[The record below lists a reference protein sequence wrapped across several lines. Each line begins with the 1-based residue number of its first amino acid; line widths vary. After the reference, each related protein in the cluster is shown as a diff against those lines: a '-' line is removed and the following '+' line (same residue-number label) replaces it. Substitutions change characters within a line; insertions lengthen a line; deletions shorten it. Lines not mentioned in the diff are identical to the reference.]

1 MAKYVLEGLMFNRGK
16 LLVKYQS
23 VDNNVLQ
30 GETLLFAGTL
40 SDHNKIGK
48 IFELEEQPTG
58 RYSVPKQPCGVYT
71 DNIQI
76 EMFKLNS
83 QSEID
88 KYKLCNLQ
96 IKIEDGLIDKLK
108 LVKSK
113 YKTMSYHER
122 QSFIEAIRNFLEN

>member
-1 MAKYVLEGLMFNRGK
+1 MAKYVLTGLIYSDRK
-16 LLVKYQS
+16 LLVGYQLLEGF
-23 VDNNVLQ
+23 VLQ
-30 GETLLFAGTL
+30 DETLIFAGSL

-58 RYSVPKQPCGVYT
+58 RYSVSKQPCDVFT
-71 DNIQI
+71 DSIQI
-76 EMFKLNS
+76 EMFKLKS

-108 LVKSK
+108 KVKPK
-113 YKTMSYHER
+113 YKTMSYQER

>member
-1 MAKYVLEGLMFNRGK
+1 MAKYVLEGLLFNRGK

-30 GETLLFAGTL
+30 GETLVFSGTL

-48 IFELEEQPTG
+48 IFELEEQPSG
-58 RYSVPKQPCGVYT
+58 RYSVPKRPCGVYA

>member
-1 MAKYVLEGLMFNRGK
+1 MAKYVLEGMMFSRGK

-23 VDNNVLQ
+23 IDNNTLQ
-30 GETLLFAGTL
+30 GETLVFSGTL

-48 IFELEEQPTG
+48 IFELEEQPSG
-58 RYSVPKQPCGVYT
+58 RYSVPKRPCGVYA